1 MYFCILTLPF
11 LSFLSC
17 SCFGRY
23 IGINGSC
30 LLSTSAIFSSFVLS
44 VFAFY
49 ETAIMGST
57 CEIFLSP
64 WITSELLVINWG
76 FCFDPLSTVM
86 LIVVCGVSSLVHLYS
101 TEYMNGDPHQGR
113 FMSYLSLFTAF
124 MLVLVT
130 ADNFVLMFFG

>member
-1 MYFCILTLPF
+1 MYFCILVLPF
-11 LSFLSC
+11 LSFFSC
-17 SCFGRY
+17 ICFGRF

-30 LLSTSAIFSSFVLS
+30 ILSTTAIFLSFALS
-44 VFAFY
+44 LFAFF
-49 ETAIMGST
+49 ETVVFNSN
-57 CEIFLSP
+57 CEIFLAS
-64 WITSELLVINWG
+64 WFTSELLVVNWG
-76 FCFDPLSTVM
+76 FCFDALSTVM
-86 LIVVCGVSSLVHLYS
+86 LIVVSGVSSFVHLYS